1 MKLMVGMVL
10 MVLLCGACTK
20 AQTTGFSG
28 MVTVVD
34 GDTVHMRDLKF
45 RFHGIDAPESSQL
58 CQDMAGKDYRCGQVS
73 ANALDAKI
81 AGRTVTC
88 EEHDRDRYGR
98 IVAVCKVAGEDL
110 NRWMVQSGLAL
121 AYTQYSK
128 DYVSDE
134 QTAKAQKVG
143 LWAGT
148 FENPAD
154 YRKTKKNS
162 AKTPTNRTP
171 RAQILASVPNNVPS
185 SVPTNLPNGSSA
197 GVGVAPDANGECPT
211 SAPLKGSG
219 GKKYHHP
226 GGRYYAKT
234 KAKVCFASEAD
245 AQGAGFVMAKGQ

>member
-1 MKLMVGMVL
+1 MKLLAGTML
-10 MVLLCGACTK
+10 LLLLCGACTK

-28 MVTVVD
+28 NVTVVD

-58 CQDMAGKDYRCGQVS
+58 CQDTAGKDYRCGQVA

-121 AYTQYSK
+121 AYAQYSK

-134 QTAKAQKVG
+134 QTAQAQKVG

-154 YRKTKKNS
+154 YRKAKKNS
-162 AKTPTNRTP
+162 AKIPTNPTP
-171 RAQILASVPNNVPS
+171 RAQPIASVPSTVPS
-185 SVPTNLPNGSSA
+185 SGGVPSG
-197 GVGVAPDANGECPT
+197 GGVAPDANGECPS

-226 GGRYYAKT
+226 GGKYYVKT
-234 KAKVCFASEAD
+234 KAKVCFASEAA

>member
-1 MKLMVGMVL
+1 MKLLAGTML
-10 MVLLCGACTK
+10 LLLLCVSCTK
-20 AQTTGFSG
+20 SQTTGFSG
-28 MVTVVD
+28 IVTVVD

-58 CQDMAGKDYRCGQVS
+58 CQDIQGKDYRCGQVS

-98 IVAVCKVAGEDL
+98 IVAVCKVNGEDL

-121 AYTQYSK
+121 AYTQYSQ
-128 DYVSDE
+128 DYAADE
-134 QTAKAQKVG
+134 QTARAQKVG
-143 LWAGT
+143 IWAGT

-154 YRKTKKNS
+154 YRKANKNVAKNPTKNLARS
-162 AKTPTNRTP
+162 PSNGTP
-171 RAQILASVPNNVPS
+171 RAQPIANLPTSVPS
-185 SVPTNLPNGSSA
+185 GA
-197 GVGVAPDANGECPT
+197 GGGVAPDAGGECPS

-245 AQGAGFVMAKGQ
+245 AQGAGFVLAKGQ